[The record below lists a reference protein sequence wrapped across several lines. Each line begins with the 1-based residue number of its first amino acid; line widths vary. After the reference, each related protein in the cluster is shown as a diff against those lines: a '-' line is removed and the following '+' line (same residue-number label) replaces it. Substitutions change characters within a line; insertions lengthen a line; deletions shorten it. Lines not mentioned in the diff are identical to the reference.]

1 MVGNMSKYLVTGG
14 AGFIGS
20 HLVEELV
27 TKGNEVIIVDNLH
40 TGSLDNITKYIKDIE
55 FINKDTGGIILK
67 DIKDI
72 DGIFHLGISSS
83 SPMYKENPSLVG
95 KAINDFINML
105 NLSKTLN
112 LKMVWA
118 SSSSIY
124 NGNSIPWKE
133 DMDIFVK
140 DFYTEARYAMERLAS
155 LHHDWYGTKSIGLRF
170 FSVYGPNERSKGK
183 YANLVSQFLWDMK
196 VDKSPIIYGDG
207 EQRRDFIYVDDIIS
221 GIISAY
227 KSNIDH
233 DILNLGT
240 GISYSLNDL
249 VDIINESI
257 GSSIK
262 PVYVDNKIKN
272 YIHETLADTKKTDE
286 NLNIKP
292 KFSLKLGIKKILE
305 KTFERY

>member
-1 MVGNMSKYLVTGG
+1 MSKYLVTGG

-20 HLVEELV
+20 HLVEELIK
-27 TKGNEVIIVDNLH
+27 KGNELVVVDNLH
-40 TGSLDNITKYIKDIE
+40 TGSLDNITNYIKDID
-55 FINKDTGGIILK
+55 FINKDTGSIIQK

-95 KAINDFINML
+95 KSINDFINILKLSQKL
-105 NLSKTLN
+105 NV
-112 LKMVWA
+112 KMVWA

-124 NGNSIPWKE
+124 NGNPVPWKE
-133 DMDIFVK
+133 NMDILVK
-140 DFYTEARYAMERLAS
+140 DYYTEARYAMERLAR
-155 LHHDWYGTKSIGLRF
+155 LHYDWYGNISIGLRF
-170 FSVYGPNERSKGK
+170 FSVYGPNERSKGR